1 MGILLILPFKISRR
15 NMHLTFLPCQNVQN
29 TYYRLSFSRSYIRE
43 SFSLWL
49 DQAINKQIK
58 EKMHTVLHD
67 KASQFISG
75 HEKRL
80 KLAILL
86 TFTLKSLDC

>member
-1 MGILLILPFKISRR
+1 
-15 NMHLTFLPCQNVQN
+15 MH
-29 TYYRLSFSRSYIRE
+29 S
-43 SFSLWL
+43 
-49 DQAINKQIK
+49 
-58 EKMHTVLHD
+58 VLHD